1 MHIFIIKI
9 SSKWRLQQVV
19 CNHSWD
25 IDFKD
30 LINLYKKCVA
40 KRYSALVI
48 DYLNHLNFRRNL
60 LKRIQKLIMTT
71 DDKFRDENL

>member
-1 MHIFIIKI
+1 M
-9 SSKWRLQQVV
+9 
-19 CNHSWD
+19 
-25 IDFKD
+25 
-30 LINLYKKCVA
+30 NLYKKCVA

>member
-1 MHIFIIKI
+1 MHISVIKI
-9 SSKWRLQQVV
+9 SSKWRLQQVAW
-19 CNHSWD
+19 NHSSD

-30 LINLYKKCVA
+30 LMNLYKKCVA
-40 KRYSALVI
+40 KSYSALVI
-48 DYLNHLNFRRNL
+48 DYLNPLNFRRNL